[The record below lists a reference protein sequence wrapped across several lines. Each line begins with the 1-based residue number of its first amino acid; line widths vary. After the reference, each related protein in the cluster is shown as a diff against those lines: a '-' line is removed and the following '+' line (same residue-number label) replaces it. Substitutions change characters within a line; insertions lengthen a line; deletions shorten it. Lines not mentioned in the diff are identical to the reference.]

1 MTKLNTPRRPPIKRF
16 LAAIELGDI
25 KLVER
30 LIVKGAKLDGEYWN
44 EPPASC
50 AIRSG
55 QTHIVALLLRHGLDP
70 RQCDDGLF
78 WDAVYWRR
86 PAIMKLLATT
96 VFAPDLWRRKT
107 LIDIQKEADL
117 IYTNIEKEIDKYLPE
132 AKEEASRLARVEL
145 FDAAMTCWERV
156 RPDPPKLNI
165 SDSPAKWKAL

>member
-1 MTKLNTPRRPPIKRF
+1 MTKINTPRRPPIKRF

-86 PAIMKLLATT
+86 
-96 VFAPDLWRRKT
+96 R
-107 LIDIQKEADL
+107 
-117 IYTNIEKEIDKYLPE
+117 
-132 AKEEASRLARVEL
+132 
-145 FDAAMTCWERV
+145 
-156 RPDPPKLNI
+156 
-165 SDSPAKWKAL
+165 

>member
-1 MTKLNTPRRPPIKRF
+1 MTKINTPRRPPIKRF

-70 RQCDDGLF
+70 RQCDDGLLPSF
-78 WDAVYWRR
+78 SIAAAWIKSRNSAS
-86 PAIMKLLATT
+86 
-96 VFAPDLWRRKT
+96 FA
-107 LIDIQKEADL
+107 
-117 IYTNIEKEIDKYLPE
+117 
-132 AKEEASRLARVEL
+132 
-145 FDAAMTCWERV
+145 
-156 RPDPPKLNI
+156 
-165 SDSPAKWKAL
+165 

>member
-1 MTKLNTPRRPPIKRF
+1 MTKINTPRRPPIKRF

-107 LIDIQKEADL
+107 LIDIQKEAE
-117 IYTNIEKEIDKYLPE
+117 IVERNILKGLPDDP
-132 AKEEASRLARVEL
+132 EEFKDVIRPARLVL
-145 FDAAMTCWERV
+145 FDAAITCWEHV
-156 RPDPPKLNI
+156 RPDPPRINI
-165 SDSPAKWKAL
+165 SDVPAKGKSL